1 MTSGYDRTEAYHG
14 TWEDRSHWNRQWEN
28 QWQQKAI
35 GNIEDFLESTDW
47 EALQNQDIDLSS
59 YLQASDLSALENLTS
74 NQAGDI
80 TALQQSLSAEGNI
93 GSQLAAQGGDISA
106 LQTSLGEE
114 GAIGSR
120 LGALESYFDNP
131 DLNLTGLQGQLD
143 GMFGHGGEGTKAL
156 QALWEEG
163 GAGTSALDEL
173 RTSLNTDWTTKTFG
187 DEGLTMEQ
195 ISNTINQKGQTTAG
209 LQTAFTG
216 LFEEGGK
223 GAEAISSIF
232 NDGRLTDAFT
242 DAGLVDADSL
252 TTALEGFQENQ
263 MGTALDNLSD
273 DLVNTYNLDNLSS
286 ELGGI
291 STNLSKIEGLG
302 DELGSLFD
310 AGGAGATALSGLSTN
325 LTGKLD
331 TATAGLQGQLD
342 TTGANIEGLGTRLD
356 TTDTRLEGV
365 DTRFE
370 GVDTSISNL
379 DTRVQASK
387 DLADAN
393 KLSIAENL
401 ASIGGLQTNLDT
413 ATQNIT
419 DLRGDA
425 KSWVDDLETATA
437 TDRARLE
444 GLINTKSDAWNQ
456 RLTDL
461 SSSMNY
467 RTLGDSATGVR
478 TRKSKARAS
487 GQTRFGT
494 GQLNRS
500 TSKLVG
506 INL

>member
-74 NQAGDI
+74 GQAGDI
-80 TALQQSLSAEGNI
+80 TDLQKSLSAEGNI

-120 LGALESYFDNP
+120 LGALESYFTNP
-131 DLNLTGLQGQLD
+131 DLNLTGLQGQLE

-156 QALWEEG
+156 QALWEKG
-163 GAGTSALDEL
+163 GAGTQALDEL

-195 ISNTINQKGQTTAG
+195 ISNTINQQGQTTAG
-209 LQTAFTG
+209 LQKQFTG
-216 LFEEGGK
+216 LFEEDGAGAAAIDK
-223 GAEAISSIF
+223 IFNEGAE
-232 NDGRLTDAFT
+232 GRL
-242 DAGLVDADSL
+242 G
-252 TTALEGFQENQ
+252 TALSGLSEDLVS
-263 MGTALDNLSD
+263 TYDLDNLSD
-273 DLVNTYNLDNLSS
+273 ELS
-286 ELGGI
+286 GI
-291 STNLSKIEGLG
+291 GTNLSKIEGLG

-310 AGGAGATALSGLSTN
+310 AGGAGATALSGLSEN

-331 TATAGLQGQLD
+331 TATAGLSGRID
-342 TTGANIEGLGTRLD
+342 VA
-356 TTDTRLEGV
+356 DTRLGAAETG
-365 DTRFE
+365 
-370 GVDTSISNL
+370 ISNL

-393 KLSIAENL
+393 QLSIAENL

-425 KSWVDDLETATA
+425 KSWVDDLESATA